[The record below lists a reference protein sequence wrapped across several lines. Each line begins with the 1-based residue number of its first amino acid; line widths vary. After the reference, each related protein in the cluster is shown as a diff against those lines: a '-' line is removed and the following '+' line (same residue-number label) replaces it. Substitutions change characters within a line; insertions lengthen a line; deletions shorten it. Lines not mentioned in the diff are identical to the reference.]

1 MKDKFSDEYRQAM
14 KQLRKSIAEKIDVK
28 HISEEMRKAAQD
40 TSDASSIDIN
50 DDIICEVKRRCID
63 KIKEAQELLNA
74 KSEEFWKEKCSL
86 LQSEMITLLS
96 NGNNM
101 LAESTVRRLTSL
113 IKEFRQIEFN
123 SDAVRKMDNNKFI
136 INSFLFWSL
145 PEKQLD
151 AGKLSRNANSTTQKE
166 INSKFNEI
174 ISEHMEIFEEWADSL
189 KQEITNNLAEY
200 SPEIRKKQDRIT
212 LKKKDIEANARKRL
226 NIKRCSEHIKEM
238 LRWHNIDESPDASD
252 ASADTEE

>member
-1 MKDKFSDEYRQAM
+1 
-14 KQLRKSIAEKIDVK
+14 
-28 HISEEMRKAAQD
+28 MRKAAQD

-50 DDIICEVKRRCID
+50 DDIISEVKRRCID
-63 KIKEAQELLNA
+63 KIKEAQELLNV

-86 LQSEMITLLS
+86 LQNEMITLLS

-238 LRWHNIDESPDASD
+238 LRWHNIDESPEASY